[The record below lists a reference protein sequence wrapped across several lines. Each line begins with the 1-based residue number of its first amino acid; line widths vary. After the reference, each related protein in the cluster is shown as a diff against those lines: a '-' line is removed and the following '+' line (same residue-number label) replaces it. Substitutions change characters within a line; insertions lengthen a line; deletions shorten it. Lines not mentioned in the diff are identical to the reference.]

1 MPCCKCCCEKYP
13 GAECCGP
20 EGSKVCCKPPDEC
33 CGTGESQVCC
43 PDPQECC
50 VTYAIGQGE
59 SEVCCG
65 PTQYCCTPGKGICC
79 EVGDTCC
86 EGNEASVCCTPEQE
100 CCNGICCEPGETCC
114 GSEVNPV
121 CCPEGVACVDG
132 VCEECESDE
141 DCPEGECCNQGV
153 CEECECSEDSDCAA
167 GYLCCNG
174 ECLPFNGDYA
184 GCVPNN
190 LCSWQV
196 VWPLYP
202 AGTWT
207 WVLEN
212 NCSEECD
219 CRDGPNGPLLINED
233 LSYHE
238 SLPGFSDVYSIPGTC
253 TVPFC
258 PDDPP

>member
-132 VCEECESDE
+132 ECAVACNNNG
-141 DCPEGECCNQGV
+141 DCPEGSCCIDNECIAKECCSQP
-153 CEECECSEDSDCAA
+153 DCAGVFNSEICSFDCVNYECQQFLTDLAYWINTNNQQWEFFGWVNGNCA
-167 GYLCCNG
+167 GY
-174 ECLPFNGDYA
+174 
-184 GCVPNN
+184 
-190 LCSWQV
+190 
-196 VWPLYP
+196 
-202 AGTWT
+202 
-207 WVLEN
+207 
-212 NCSEECD
+212 
-219 CRDGPNGPLLINED
+219 ED
-233 LSYHE
+233 LARANPPPNPPWSYATH
-238 SLPGFSDVYSIPGTC
+238 
-253 TVPFC
+253 VPIGC
-258 PDDPP
+258 PCSDDPP